1 TRVVDRFVPDADR
14 RTNSPSL
21 SETGANR
28 ADKAVIV
35 ALRGIAGASAEK
47 LALARDG
54 VSDVRDGGR
63 NTLLDYETA
72 GDGFYLDGSFIQH
85 TSIAYTGTYGN
96 VLLSS
101 LSFILRLLTAS
112 AWEVTDPKRTVI
124 FDAIERSFAPL
135 MHDGL
140 MLDCVAGRAVSRQ
153 TAGNHAWGNDTI
165 TGSLLLAESA
175 PEPYASRFRA
185 LAKSWIEQR
194 TAVPYLG
201 AASLAVLP
209 RALAVVGD
217 DTIRPAEPP
226 LGHTVFADMD
236 RVLHRRRRWTFALS
250 LSSKRIATY
259 ESGNGEHPRG
269 WFTGDG
275 MTYVYDRDQTHYSD
289 AYWPTV
295 DAQRLP
301 GTTVDTLP
309 RARFSGSVS
318 RPATSWAGGVELG
331 GAGAA
336 GMDLAAWGCTL
347 RAKKS
352 WFSVGDAIV
361 ALGAGITSTD
371 GRAIETIV
379 DNRNLHEAGTHRLTV
394 DGRRQPGDQGWSATF
409 DGVSHAHLA
418 GVGGYV
424 FPGGADLRAL
434 REERTGSWRD
444 INDGADTGGS
454 TDPVTRRYVTLWFD
468 HGANPN
474 GADYAYILLP
484 GADADETRRH
494 ALTRPIRVLANT
506 AAVQAV
512 STRDGLLAANFWQG
526 ATVGDLA
533 SDGPASLLVRR
544 SRGRLEVAVSDPSR
558 TAATVTLDLPWAVS
572 SVALPPR
579 RRRPRRSRLVPCP
592 PADHV
597 PDRHRP
603 RPRPPG
609 GLIDGHSHDRLRGDA
624 RTVRAARSRR
634 PVRRGRGGRLQRR
647 DGRRPLPAVGPPAGQ
662 RRVRL
667 ERDDRD
673 RRADDRRRG
682 PGRHVPELP
691 DAPGDRRPGV
701 RDARGDVPRPPLA
714 RPRQRRGPQRAHRC
728 RLLARDARADQPDV
742 RGDRDH
748 QEALRQPRQRREARR
763 PVLQARV
770 DPPMDDAGP
779 AAADLYRHGRPRDG
793 EEDRAIRGGPDHGR
807 RSREQARDDPGEVRG
822 G

>member
-1 TRVVDRFVPDADR
+1 MRRRTLLAAGGAALLPVPAAFPTSAHADVPDDFAALRARAAELLTGGAFDPADPAYTAPLATLATSAATVSETLVRDPAREVLFADLPNLATTIANVSLSYRRLRTLAVAWATPGTRFTGDAAALADVLGGLDLLYAKGYNETKPETGNWWFWEIGNPRALMDICVLVHDHLGAERLAAATRVVDRFCPDADR
-14 RTNSPSL
+14 RTNAPTL

-35 ALRGIAGASAEK
+35 ALRGIAGASPEK
-47 LALARDG
+47 LALARDA
-54 VSDVRDGGR
+54 VSDVRDAGR
-63 NTLLDYETA
+63 NTLLGYETA
-72 GDGFYLDGSFIQH
+72 GDGFYEDGSFIQH

-101 LSFILRLLTAS
+101 LSFLLRLLTAS
-112 AWEVTDPKRTVI
+112 TWEVTDPNRTVV
-124 FDAIERSFAPL
+124 FEAIERSFAPL

-140 MLDCVAGRAVSRQ
+140 MLDSVAGRAVSRQ

-165 TGSLLLAESA
+165 TGALLLAESA
-175 PEPYASRFRA
+175 PEPYASRFRS
-185 LAKSWIEQR
+185 LAKSWIGQR
-194 TAVPYLG
+194 TAIPYLG

-217 DTIRPAEPP
+217 DAVEPAGRL

-236 RVLHRRRRWTFALS
+236 RVLHRRPRWTFALS

-275 MTYVYDRDQTHYSD
+275 MTYVYDGDQTHYSD

-295 DAQRLP
+295 NAQRLP
-301 GTTVDTLP
+301 GTTVDTQP
-309 RARFSGSVS
+309 RERFSGSVS

-371 GRAIETIV
+371 GRAIETVV
-379 DNRNLHEAGTHRLTV
+379 DNRNLHASGTNRLTV
-394 DGRRQPGDQGWSATF
+394 DGSRQPGDLGWNATF
-409 DGVSHAHLA
+409 DDASHAHLA

-424 FPGGADLRAL
+424 FPGGAALHAL

-454 TDPVTRRYVTLWFD
+454 PDPITRRYVTLWFD
-468 HGANPN
+468 HGASPS
-474 GADYAYILLP
+474 GAGYAYILLP
-484 GADADETRRH
+484 GASADETRRH

-506 AAVQAV
+506 AAAQAV

-544 SRGRLEVAVSDPSR
+544 TRGRIEIAVSDPSR
-558 TAATVTLDLPWAVS
+558 TATTVTLDLPYAAS
-572 SVALPPR
+572 SVV
-579 RRRPRRSRLVPCP
+579 S
-592 PADHV
+592 ADPTV
-597 PDRHRP
+597 TVT
-603 RPRPPG
+603 PG
-609 GLIDGHSHDRLRGDA
+609 A
-624 RTVRAARSRR
+624 
-634 PVRRGRGGRLQRR
+634 
-647 DGRRPLPAVGPPAGQ
+647 
-662 RRVRL
+662 RVRVVV
-667 ERDDRD
+667 EVGGS
-673 RRADDRRRG
+673 RG
-682 PGRHVPELP
+682 H
-691 DAPGDRRPGV
+691 
-701 RDARGDVPRPPLA
+701 
-714 RPRQRRGPQRAHRC
+714 AHR
-728 RLLARDARADQPDV
+728 AV
-742 RGDRDH
+742 
-748 QEALRQPRQRREARR
+748 
-763 PVLQARV
+763 VV
-770 DPPMDDAGP
+770 AG
-779 AAADLYRHGRPRDG
+779 
-793 EEDRAIRGGPDHGR
+793 
-807 RSREQARDDPGEVRG
+807 
-822 G
+822 

>member
-1 TRVVDRFVPDADR
+1 MRRRTLLAAGGAALLPVSAAAFPTPAHAADLPAADFTALRARAAELLTGGAFDPADPAYTAPLAVLETGAATVSASLVRDPARELLFADLPNLTTTIANVSLSYRRLRTLAVAWATPGTRFTGDTATLDDVLGGLDLLYTKGYNETKPETGNWWFWEIGNPRALMDICVLVHDHLGAERLAAATRVVDRFVPDADR
-14 RTNSPSL
+14 RTNAPTL

-35 ALRGIAGASAEK
+35 ALRGIVGAGAEK

-72 GDGFYLDGSFIQH
+72 GDGFYSDGSFIQH

-112 AWEVTDPKRTVI
+112 SWEVTDPKRTVI

-217 DTIRPAEPP
+217 DTIRPAERL

-236 RVLHRRRRWTFALS
+236 RVLHRRPRWTFALS

-309 RARFSGSVS
+309 RAHFSGSVS

-352 WFSVGDAIV
+352 WFGLGDAVV

-379 DNRNLHEAGTHRLTV
+379 DNRNLHAAGTNRLTI
-394 DGRRQPGDQGWSATF
+394 DGRRQPGDQGWTETF
-409 DGVSHAHLA
+409 DEVSHAHLA

-424 FPGGADLRAL
+424 FPGGASLHAL

-454 TDPVTRRYVTLWFD
+454 PDPVTRRYVTLWFD
-468 HGANPN
+468 HGADPA

-484 GADADETRRH
+484 GADSDETRRH

-533 SDGPASLLVRR
+533 SDGPASLMIRR
-544 SRGRLEVAVSDPSR
+544 SRGRIEIAVSDPSR
-558 TAATVTLDLPWAVS
+558 TATTVTIDLPHAVA
-572 SVALPPR
+572 SVL
-579 RRRPRRSRLVPCP
+579 S
-592 PADHV
+592 ADETV
-597 PDRHRP
+597 TVT
-603 RPRPPG
+603 PG
-609 GLIDGHSHDRLRGDA
+609 
-624 RTVRAARSRR
+624 T
-634 PVRRGRGGRLQRR
+634 RGRIAV
-647 DGRRPLPAVGPPAGQ
+647 AVGGS
-662 RRVRL
+662 
-667 ERDDRD
+667 
-673 RRADDRRRG
+673 RG
-682 PGRHVPELP
+682 H
-691 DAPGDRRPGV
+691 
-701 RDARGDVPRPPLA
+701 
-714 RPRQRRGPQRAHRC
+714 AHRAV
-728 RLLARDARADQPDV
+728 LRA
-742 RGDRDH
+742 G
-748 QEALRQPRQRREARR
+748 
-763 PVLQARV
+763 
-770 DPPMDDAGP
+770 
-779 AAADLYRHGRPRDG
+779 
-793 EEDRAIRGGPDHGR
+793 
-807 RSREQARDDPGEVRG
+807 
-822 G
+822 

>member
-1 TRVVDRFVPDADR
+1 MRRRTLLTVSGAALGGAALSAAVPATGAQAAGDFAALRARAAELLTGGAFDPADPAYTAPLAALETAAATVSETLVRDPAREVLFADLPNLATTIANVSLSYRRLRTLAVAWATPGTRFTGDETALADVLAGLDLLYAKGYNETKPETGNWWFWEIGNPRALMDICVLVHDHLGADRLAAATRAVDRFCPDADR

-35 ALRGIAGASAEK
+35 ALRGIAGSDPAK
-47 LALARDG
+47 LVLARDA
-54 VSDVRDGGR
+54 VSDVRDAGR

-72 GDGFYLDGSFIQH
+72 GDGFYEDGSFVQH

-112 AWEVTDPKRTVI
+112 AWEITDPKRTVI
-124 FDAIERSFAPL
+124 FDAVERSFSPL

-153 TAGNHAWGNDTI
+153 TAGDHAWGNDTI

-185 LAKSWIEQR
+185 LAKSWIERR
-194 TAVPYLG
+194 TATPYLA

-217 DTIRPAEPP
+217 DAIEPAER
-226 LGHTVFADMD
+226 LGGHFVFADMD
-236 RVLHRRRRWTFALS
+236 RVLHRRPEWTFALS

-275 MTYVYDRDQTHYSD
+275 MTYVHDRDQTHYSD

-309 RARFSGSVS
+309 RVRFSGSLS
-318 RPATSWAGGVELG
+318 RPATSWAGGTELG

-352 WFSVGDAIV
+352 WFSLGDAVV

-379 DNRNLHEAGTHRLTV
+379 ENRNLHAEGDNRLTV
-394 DGRRQPGDQGWSATF
+394 GGRRQPGEQGWSEEFT
-409 DGVSHAHLA
+409 DVSHAHLA

-454 TDPVTRRYVTLWFD
+454 PDPITRRYVTLWLD
-468 HGANPN
+468 HGADPAA
-474 GADYAYILLP
+474 ADYAYILLP

-512 STRDGLLAANFWQG
+512 TTRDGLLGANFRQA
-526 ATVGDLA
+526 ATLGELA
-533 SDGPASLLVRR
+533 CDGPASLLVRR
-544 SRGRLEVAVSDPSR
+544 HQGRVEIAVSDPSR
-558 TAATVTLDLPWAVS
+558 TAATVTLDLPCGAK
-572 SVALPPR
+572 SVI
-579 RRRPRRSRLVPCP
+579 S
-592 PADHV
+592 AD
-597 PDRHRP
+597 
-603 RPRPPG
+603 
-609 GLIDGHSHDRLRGDA
+609 
-624 RTVRAARSRR
+624 
-634 PVRRGRGGRLQRR
+634 
-647 DGRRPLPAVGPPAGQ
+647 PAVTVTPGE
-662 RRVRL
+662 RVRIAVAVGGT
-667 ERDDRD
+667 RGHTH
-673 RRADDRRRG
+673 RA
-682 PGRHVPELP
+682 VL
-691 DAPGDRRPGV
+691 
-701 RDARGDVPRPPLA
+701 
-714 RPRQRRGPQRAHRC
+714 RAW
-728 RLLARDARADQPDV
+728 
-742 RGDRDH
+742 
-748 QEALRQPRQRREARR
+748 
-763 PVLQARV
+763 
-770 DPPMDDAGP
+770 
-779 AAADLYRHGRPRDG
+779 
-793 EEDRAIRGGPDHGR
+793 
-807 RSREQARDDPGEVRG
+807 
-822 G
+822 